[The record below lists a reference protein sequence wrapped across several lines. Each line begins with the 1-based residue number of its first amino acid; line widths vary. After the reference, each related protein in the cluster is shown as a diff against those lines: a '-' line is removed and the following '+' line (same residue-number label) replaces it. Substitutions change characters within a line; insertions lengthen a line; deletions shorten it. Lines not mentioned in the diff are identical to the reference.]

1 LFATS
6 SQQHSL
12 DRIHLFIRIIT
23 VFEQV
28 VFSGGG
34 NRCWWQAG
42 FWDVVAPAIALKPR
56 VVAGVSAG
64 AATACMLYASD
75 SQWTMDYYREA
86 LKNNPR
92 NAYWGNLFRRAN
104 DPANPHAARVFP
116 HAAIYRKALTDILGG
131 AHFTKLKTG
140 APEIR
145 ISYARL
151 PRGLGPHAALAVG
164 VFVYNLEKHWRKS
177 LHPTFG
183 RRIGFK
189 PEVARMQDCNDIDDL
204 VSLITASSCTP
215 PFTPIEH
222 RGGRPTLDGGM
233 VDNVPVDAVES
244 GPSTLVLLTRRY
256 PARAETFT
264 HQGRLYVQPSSKV
277 AVSAWDYT
285 NPPAMQET
293 YDQGRRDGERFAD
306 AALRKALPGQ

>member
-1 LFATS
+1 MF
-6 SQQHSL
+6 
-12 DRIHLFIRIIT
+12 D
-23 VFEQV
+23 QV

-64 AATACMLYASD
+64 AATACMLFAND
-75 SQWTMDYYREA
+75 SATVLAYYRDA
-86 LKNNPR
+86 LKHNRR

-104 DPANPHAARVFP
+104 DPDNPHAMRVFP
-116 HAAIYRKALTDILGG
+116 HAAIYRRALVDVLGG
-131 AHFTKLKTG
+131 GGFEKLKRD

-145 ISYARL
+145 VVFARL

-164 VFVYNLEKHWRKS
+164 IVAYNLEKHWRRS

-183 RRIGFK
+183 RRLGFK
-189 PEVARMQDCNDIDDL
+189 SEVARVQDCAHVDDL
-204 VSLITASSCTP
+204 VSLVIASSCTP

-222 RGGRPTLDGGM
+222 RGGRATLDGGM
-233 VDNVPVDAVES
+233 VDNVPVDAVDD

-256 PARAETFT
+256 PGRADRFM
-264 HQGRLYVQPSSKV
+264 HQGRVYVQPSTKV
-277 AVSAWDYT
+277 PVSAWDYT
-285 NPPAMQET
+285 DPSGMQAT
-293 YDQGRRDGERFAD
+293 YDQGRRDGDRFV
-306 AALRKALPGQ
+306 AATPAS

>member
-1 LFATS
+1 MQSPRSSPAASTS
-6 SQQHSL
+6 APSP
-12 DRIHLFIRIIT
+12 
-23 VFEQV
+23 FEQV
-28 VFSGGG
+28 VFAGGG

-56 VVAGVSAG
+56 VIAGVSAG
-64 AATACMLYASD
+64 AATACMLYAND
-75 SQWTMDYYREA
+75 SRWTMDYYREA
-86 LKNNPR
+86 LKHNRR
-92 NAYWGNLFRRAN
+92 NAYWGNLFRRAH
-104 DPANPHAARVFP
+104 DPADPHAARVFP

-131 AHFTKLKTG
+131 AHFERLKAD

-145 ISYARL
+145 IGFARL

-164 VFVYNLEKHWRKS
+164 IVVYNVEKYWRRS

-183 RRIGFK
+183 RRIGFAA
-189 PEVARMQDCNDIDDL
+189 EVARMQDCDDIDDL

-233 VDNVPVDAVES
+233 VDNVPVDAVDA

-256 PARAETFT
+256 PGRPEVFT
-264 HQGRLYVQPSSKV
+264 HCGRSYVQPSSKV
-277 AVSAWDYT
+277 AISAWDYT
-285 NPPAMQET
+285 DVAAMQAT
-293 YDQGRRDGERFAD
+293 YDQGRRDGERFYQSNAW
-306 AALRKALPGQ
+306 RR

>member
-1 LFATS
+1 
-6 SQQHSL
+6 
-12 DRIHLFIRIIT
+12 

-56 VVAGVSAG
+56 VIAGVSAG
-64 AATACMLYASD
+64 AATACMLYAND
-75 SQWTMDYYREA
+75 SRWTMDYYREA
-86 LKNNPR
+86 LKHNHR

-104 DPANPHAARVFP
+104 DPSNPHTRRVFP
-116 HAAIYRKALTDILGG
+116 HAAIYRRALTDILGG
-131 AHFTKLKTG
+131 EHFARLKRD

-145 ISYARL
+145 IVYARL
-151 PRGLGPHAALAVG
+151 PRGLGPHAALAIGIVA
-164 VFVYNLEKHWRKS
+164 YNLEKHWRKS

-183 RRIGFK
+183 RKLGFA
-189 PEVARMQDCNDIDDL
+189 PEVARMQDCDDIDDL

-222 RGGRPTLDGGM
+222 RGDRPTLDGGM
-233 VDNVPVDAVES
+233 VDNVPVSAVDP
-244 GPSTLVLLTRRY
+244 GRSTLVLLTRRY
-256 PARAETFT
+256 PARADVFS
-264 HQGRLYVQPSSKV
+264 HLGRVYVQPSAKV

-285 NPPAMQET
+285 NPPAMQAT
-293 YDQGRRDGERFAD
+293 YDQGRRDGERFVARQREQPL
-306 AALRKALPGQ
+306 A

>member
-1 LFATS
+1 MT
-6 SQQHSL
+6 
-12 DRIHLFIRIIT
+12 T
-23 VFEQV
+23 PFEQV

-42 FWDVVAPAIALKPR
+42 FWDVVAPAIGLKPR
-56 VVAGVSAG
+56 VIGGVSAG

-75 SQWTMDYYREA
+75 SQWTMRYYRDA
-86 LKNNPR
+86 LKDNRR
-92 NAYWGNLFRRAN
+92 NAYWGNLFRRAS
-104 DPANPHAARVFP
+104 DPSHPHAARVFP
-116 HAAIYRKALTDILGG
+116 HAAIYRRALTDILGG
-131 AHFTKLKTG
+131 TRFDRLKAE

-145 ISYARL
+145 IQFARL

-164 VFVYNLEKHWRKS
+164 VVAYNLEKYWHRS

-183 RRIGFK
+183 RRIGFA
-189 PEVARMQDCNDIDDL
+189 PEVALMQDCDDIDDL

-233 VDNVPVDAVES
+233 VDNVPVDAVDA

-256 PARAETFT
+256 PGRADTFD
-264 HQGRLYVQPSSKV
+264 HLGWLYVQPSTKV

-285 NPPAMQET
+285 DPPAMQAT

-306 AALRKALPGQ
+306 AHRHGMLPGASRRAA

>member
-1 LFATS
+1 
-6 SQQHSL
+6 
-12 DRIHLFIRIIT
+12 

-42 FWDVVAPAIALKPR
+42 FWDVVAPAVDLKPR
-56 VVAGVSAG
+56 LIAGVSAG
-64 AATACMLYASD
+64 AATACMLFATD
-75 SQWTMDYYREA
+75 SARTMAYYREA
-86 LKNNPR
+86 LKHNRR
-92 NAYWGNLFRRAN
+92 NAYWGNLLRRAEAA
-104 DPANPHAARVFP
+104 DPHGRRVFP
-116 HAAIYRKALTDILGG
+116 HAAIYRRALTELLGG
-131 AHFTKLKTG
+131 DHFANLKRA

-145 ISYARL
+145 IVFSRL

-164 VFVYNLEKHWRKS
+164 IVAYNLEKYWRRS

-183 RRIGFK
+183 RRLGFV
-189 PEVARMQDCNDIDDL
+189 PEVARVQDCDDIDDL

-233 VDNVPVDAVES
+233 VDNVPVDAVDA

-256 PARAETFT
+256 PARADTFV
-264 HQGRLYVQPSSKV
+264 HLGRVYVQPSTRV
-277 AVSAWDYT
+277 PVSAWDYT
-285 NPPAMQET
+285 DPPAMQRT
-293 YDQGRRDGERFAD
+293 YDQGRRDGERFI
-306 AALRKALPGQ
+306 AAHPTGTAGSV